1 MVGLRRTMVGPRGD
15 TTMVEMRVG
24 VRRLGA
30 LAGVLMAV
38 VALAPFASVMHHQ
51 TALRA
56 GRTMEPPP
64 PKPGDDKKPK
74 KAFPTAMPAGVRP
87 VA

>member
-1 MVGLRRTMVGPRGD
+1 MGLRRAIADPRGD
-15 TTMVEMRVG
+15 TEMVEMRVE

-38 VALAPFASVMHHQ
+38 VALAPFASVMRHQ

-74 KAFPTAMPAGVRP
+74 KAFATALPAGARP
-87 VA
+87 AA

>member
-1 MVGLRRTMVGPRGD
+1 
-15 TTMVEMRVG
+15 MVEMRVG

-30 LAGVLMAV
+30 LAAVLLAV
-38 VALAPFASVMHHQ
+38 VALAPFASMMRHQ

-74 KAFPTAMPAGVRP
+74 KAFTPVLPAGVRP
-87 VA
+87 AA